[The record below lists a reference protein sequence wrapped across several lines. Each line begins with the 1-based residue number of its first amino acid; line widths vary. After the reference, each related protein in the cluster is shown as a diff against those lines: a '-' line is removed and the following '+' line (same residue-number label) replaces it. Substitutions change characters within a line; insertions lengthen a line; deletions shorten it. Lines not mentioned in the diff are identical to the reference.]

1 MRPPVTLGCV
11 LRVFRP
17 LSVIDVVAAVRVLPD
32 KQCLSDPLPTKLL
45 KDNVDVLAT
54 FLVELFNRSLAL
66 GVVPSIYKSAYV
78 APLLKK
84 ADLDPTDVKSY
95 RPISNMSVLS
105 KLLER
110 LVAQQLLDYLTSSK
124 LLPRLQSAYRAHYSA
139 ETAVLKVLA
148 DILHTV
154 GSGNLALLTL
164 LDLFAAFDTIYHVT
178 LLHRFQVSYGIGG
191 TVHNWFASYLRGRWQ
206 YVRSL

>member
-1 MRPPVTLGCV
+1 M
-11 LRVFRP
+11 
-17 LSVIDVVAAVRVLPD
+17 SIIDVVAAVRALPD

-45 KDNVDVLAT
+45 KDNVDVFAP

-78 APLLKK
+78 TPLLKK

-95 RPISNMSVLS
+95 RPISNLSVLS

-124 LLPRLQSAYRAHYSA
+124 LLPRLQSAYRVHHST
-139 ETAVLKVLA
+139 ETAV
-148 DILHTV
+148 
-154 GSGNLALLTL
+154 
-164 LDLFAAFDTIYHVT
+164 
-178 LLHRFQVSYGIGG
+178 
-191 TVHNWFASYLRGRWQ
+191 
-206 YVRSL
+206 